1 MSTVRYRGFD
11 IMSRPYELAET
22 GEWTVDL
29 IIRRNE
35 RFRTFSVNER
45 YATVEEADAQCVGL
59 GRRIID
65 NRVKG
70 WSVDALREGN
80 SLWSTLTRL
89 FIHESLGPL
98 IVVLAAIF
106 GLGRVILRVH

>member
-11 IMSRPYELAET
+11 IVSRPYELAET

-29 IIRRNE
+29 TIRRNE

-89 FIHESLGPL
+89 VVHDSLGPL
-98 IVVLAAIF
+98 IVALAAI
-106 GLGRVILRVH
+106 LGIGRAILRLS

>member
-22 GEWTVDL
+22 GEWTVDV
-29 IIRRNE
+29 IIQRND
-35 RFRTFSVNER
+35 RSRAFSVNER

-65 NRVKG
+65 GRVKG
-70 WSVDALREGN
+70 WSVDSLRRGN
-80 SLWSTLTRL
+80 S
-89 FIHESLGPL
+89 
-98 IVVLAAIF
+98 VLAAIF
-106 GLGRVILRVH
+106 GIGRVILRVH

>member
-29 IIRRNE
+29 IIQRND

-65 NRVKG
+65 GRVKG
-70 WSVDALREGN
+70 WSVDSLRRGN
-80 SLWSTLTRL
+80 SLWSTLVRL
-89 FIHESLGPL
+89 LVHESLGPL
-98 IVVLAAIF
+98 ILVLAAIF
-106 GLGRVILRVH
+106 GIGRVIARVH